1 QTERFS
7 YARIAMTGQDLLAPL
22 GKAFGPKIQNKNE
35 FRGETTSTI
44 PAGDLHE
51 IAAFCRDQLS
61 FDYLIDITSTDNYG
75 EEPRFEIV
83 YHLYSTTHAVHRRL
97 ELTVPEDSGD
107 VDTVSDIWPA
117 ANCHQPEIY
126 DMMRIEFNEHP
137 HLRHIFTSVG
147 YPFLPLIK

>member
-1 QTERFS
+1 
-7 YARIAMTGQDLLAPL
+7 MTGQDLLAPL

-83 YHLYSTTHAVHRRL
+83 YHLYSMPQAVLISHKL
-97 ELTVPEDSGD
+97 IVPDTYGST
-107 VDTVSDIWPA
+107 DTVTV
-117 ANCHQPEIY
+117 
-126 DMMRIEFNEHP
+126 
-137 HLRHIFTSVG
+137 L
-147 YPFLPLIK
+147 